1 MYPKVNKQPIS
12 EESLMSGKPDENS
25 LSYAVAKLAGLQM
38 CEAYNYTLKNQFIT
52 LIPNTVLNLMIIL
65 ILKQVMLSALIS
77 RIHKAKLLDLDE
89 LQL

>member
-38 CEAYNYTLKNQFIT
+38 CEAYNFTLKKIN
-52 LIPNTVLNLMIIL
+52 
-65 ILKQVMLSALIS
+65 S
-77 RIHKAKLLDLDE
+77 
-89 LQL
+89 